1 MKNMV
6 KPFGWIKWISF
17 RSAWGKKVKML
28 QLLRRI
34 VSAILFALVAT
45 AEIAAAWA
53 VLEKT
58 TERVN
63 VILRVARI
71 KSHGWIMDRF
81 RPMGSNGIQ
90 VPMRHGFFSDSK
102 ACNSEAQILVTAM
115 GLPVGTMLFLRA
127 AMKSKPHAKDE
138 WKEKTGGS
146 STLTFSSWVG
156 SVWELTSNGNL
167 GNERC
172 ITSE

>member
-1 MKNMV
+1 
-6 KPFGWIKWISF
+6 
-17 RSAWGKKVKML
+17 ML

-45 AEIAAAWA
+45 AEIAAAWT

-71 KSHGWIMDRF
+71 KSHGWIMDHMDRF

-90 VPMRHGFFSDSK
+90 VPMRDGFFSDSK

-138 WKEKTGGS
+138 
-146 STLTFSSWVG
+146 
-156 SVWELTSNGNL
+156 
-167 GNERC
+167 
-172 ITSE
+172 

>member
-1 MKNMV
+1 M
-6 KPFGWIKWISF
+6 
-17 RSAWGKKVKML
+17 KML

-63 VILRVARI
+63 AILRVARVL
-71 KSHGWIMDRF
+71 KSWMDHGWIMDHMDRF

-90 VPMRHGFFSDSK
+90 VPMRDGLFFKISK
-102 ACNSEAQILVTAM
+102 YA
-115 GLPVGTMLFLRA
+115 P
-127 AMKSKPHAKDE
+127 
-138 WKEKTGGS
+138 
-146 STLTFSSWVG
+146 
-156 SVWELTSNGNL
+156 
-167 GNERC
+167 
-172 ITSE
+172 